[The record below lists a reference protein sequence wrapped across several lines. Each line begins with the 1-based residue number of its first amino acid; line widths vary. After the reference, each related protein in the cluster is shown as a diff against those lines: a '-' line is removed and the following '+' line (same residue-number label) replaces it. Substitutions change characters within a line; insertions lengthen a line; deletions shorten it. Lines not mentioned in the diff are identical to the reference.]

1 MQARDGAHRAAPRGV
16 APGPQVGYAV
26 GMSAPPAV
34 RTGSPLE
41 GLIALDAHLTEE
53 ERLARDTVRRFLA
66 AKYIPHADEW
76 FEHEVFPHDI
86 IPEIARLGVLGMNI
100 DGYDCAGMGEM
111 AYGLAL
117 EELEYADSGLRSF
130 VSVQGSLCMY
140 PIYRYGSEEQRQAWL
155 PRMAS
160 GEVIGCFGLTE
171 PDAGSD
177 PGAMKTRAVKDGDD
191 WILNGAKMWITN
203 APIAHLAVVWAMTG
217 DDPTSIRGFLVERGT
232 PGFETPTMRRKMSLR
247 ASETGE
253 IVLSDCR
260 VPDAN
265 RLPEAAGLG
274 APLSCL
280 NQARFGIAFG
290 AVGAA
295 RACYDCALAYA
306 KERIA
311 FGVPIAKKQL
321 VQHRLVEMAAGITR
335 GKLMVTHFAREKDAK
350 RLTPAQVSLSKRNN
364 VEMALEVARSARAV
378 LGANGIS
385 VEYPVIRHMMNLE
398 SVYTYE
404 GTHEVHTLILARA
417 LTGEDGF

>member
-1 MQARDGAHRAAPRGV
+1 MTTATMPKAT
-16 APGPQVGYAV
+16 
-26 GMSAPPAV
+26 S
-34 RTGSPLE
+34 LE
-41 GLIALDAHLTEE
+41 ELIALDTVLTEE
-53 ERLARDTVRRFLA
+53 ERLVRESIRRFLA
-66 AKYIPHADEW
+66 KEYIPHVDEW
-76 FEHEVFPHDI
+76 FEHEKFPREL
-86 IPEIARLGVLGMNI
+86 IPKIAELGVLGMNI
-100 DGYDCAGMGEM
+100 DGYGCAGMGEV
-111 AYGLAL
+111 AYGIAM

-140 PIYRYGSEEQRQAWL
+140 PIHRYGSEEQRERWL
-155 PRMAS
+155 PRMAA
-160 GEVIGCFGLTE
+160 GELIGCFGLTE

-177 PGAMKTRAVKDGDD
+177 PGAMRTTARKDGDD

-203 APIAHLAVVWAMTG
+203 APQAHLAIVWAKTDG
-217 DDPTSIRGFLVERGT
+217 DDQASIRGFVVERGT

-265 RLPEAAGLG
+265 RLPDAKGLG

-290 AVGAA
+290 AIGAA
-295 RACYDCALAYA
+295 RACYDAAVSYA

-321 VQHRLVEMAAGITR
+321 VQHRLVEMAQGIAR
-335 GKLMVTHFAREKDAK
+335 GQLMVLHFSRLKEAGK
-350 RLTPAQVSLSKRNN
+350 LTPAQVSLVKRNN
-364 VEMALEVARSARAV
+364 VEMALEVGRSARAV

-385 VEYPVIRHMMNLE
+385 VEYPAIRHMLNME

-404 GTHEVHTLILARA
+404 GTHEVHTLILGRE
-417 LTGEDGF
+417 LTGENGF